1 MNSNTS
7 PANAP
12 RIGILMEYGGEVKI
26 YPNFRKCL
34 LFVAKMD
41 NGTIET
47 VYIEPRE
54 VLEGAKSS
62 DLRNRDRTRQAK
74 HMLSPEEWFALEYRY
89 TRKR

>member
-1 MNSNTS
+1 MNSKTG

-12 RIGILMEYGGEVKI
+12 RIGILMEYRGDVKS
-26 YPNFRKCL
+26 YPDFRKRL

-54 VLEGAKSS
+54 ILEGAKSS
-62 DLRNRDRTRQAK
+62 DLRDQDRTRQAK
-74 HMLSPEEWFALEYRY
+74 RILPSAEWSFLEY
-89 TRKR
+89 

>member
-12 RIGILMEYGGEVKI
+12 CIRILMEYGGEAKR
-26 YPNFRKCL
+26 YPDLRKCL

-41 NGTIET
+41 NGAIET
-47 VYIEPRE
+47 VYIEPGE
-54 VLEGAKSS
+54 AMEGAKSS
-62 DLRNRDRTRQAK
+62 DLRNRDRTRQAR
-74 HMLSPEEWFALEYRY
+74 HMFSPEEWFALEYRY